1 MTRTR
6 TLIILGS
13 FMLCLAI
20 LAALEFRTENTG
32 DSEGQ
37 MVTGSVSKEI
47 AVVSPTP
54 EQTRSTTQIPPQIDP
69 GVLSGT
75 KSGVLVPL
83 DNGTLRGS
91 SGTAFDMPIST
102 SENAFS
108 SERKANILS
117 AQEMAEPAI
126 LPEESS
132 GEKSVSPV
140 RVITVPMQASESQSS
155 PIVPTKPQDPPASVQ
170 EAPSV
175 VPETTNKGVTNN
187 SSTKSSPPVKKKT
200 EPEKKKE
207 AAPLVLTA
215 NAPDKLVGGQKAITR
230 TRLALGKE
238 ISFRLTG
245 AAPVKVKTL
254 LLTNPDRYVVDLQGE
269 WGIELPRVPKNLLLK
284 GIRVGQRD
292 GATRLVFELTRKPSA
307 AQVKKINTKTVDVLI
322 K

>member
-20 LAALEFRTENTG
+20 LAALEFRTENIG
-32 DSEGQ
+32 NSEGQ

-54 EQTRSTTQIPPQIDP
+54 DQTRSTTQIPPQIDP

-75 KSGVLVPL
+75 KSGVLIPL

-91 SGTAFDMPIST
+91 SGTAFEMPP
-102 SENAFS
+102 SENTFP
-108 SERKANILS
+108 SERKENIPS
-117 AQEMAEPAI
+117 KQEINTPVASFEEQ
-126 LPEESS
+126 PEETNI
-132 GEKSVSPV
+132 SPV
-140 RVITVPMQASESQSS
+140 RVITVPMQASENQSS
-155 PIVPTKPQDPPASVQ
+155 PVVSLRPQEEPPVPIKTTPSIVSETKNEVVASN
-170 EAPSV
+170 P
-175 VPETTNKGVTNN
+175 
-187 SSTKSSPPVKKKT
+187 TKSSPPVKKKT

-207 AAPLVLTA
+207 VAPLVLTA

-284 GIRVGQRD
+284 GIRVGQRE
-292 GATRLVFELTRKPSA
+292 GATRLVFELTRTPSA
-307 AQVKKINTKTVDVLI
+307 AQVKKINSKTVDVVI